1 MVGVRLINE
10 KTQKNKQRVLF
21 SSHQCVT
28 VSQDKAHLLE
38 RCSLLK
44 VLSVR
49 VWMCVSFY
57 VSECVLDNSA
67 IAEPLTVRPLVEF
80 IFIFVNE
87 TLSVCK
93 IKGSLQRHTVV
104 VFQRSERF
112 SEVLEGNIRRNRLD
126 FFSFPIHSIK

>member
-1 MVGVRLINE
+1 MIRDLLIMVDVRLINE
-10 KTQKNKQRVLF
+10 KTQKKQTRVLF

-49 VWMCVSFY
+49 AWMCVSFY

-67 IAEPLTVRPLVEF
+67 IAEPLTV
-80 IFIFVNE
+80 
-87 TLSVCK
+87 
-93 IKGSLQRHTVV
+93 
-104 VFQRSERF
+104 
-112 SEVLEGNIRRNRLD
+112 
-126 FFSFPIHSIK
+126 